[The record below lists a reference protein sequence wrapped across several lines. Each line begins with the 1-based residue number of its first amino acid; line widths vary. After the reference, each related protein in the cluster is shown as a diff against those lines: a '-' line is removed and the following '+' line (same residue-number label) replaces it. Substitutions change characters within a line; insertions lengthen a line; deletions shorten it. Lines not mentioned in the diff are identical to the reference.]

1 MFFFSTDNSPKVSYP
16 TIQYNWFQILTM
28 NNYSAYHT
36 LSKITDSLYLTSA
49 NGAKSQTALHAKGI
63 TCVICVTLSVQ
74 CPTPNYRDSSIEF
87 IRIPVDDIPQAQLS
101 LHFDR
106 VADKIHEVRK
116 KGGRT
121 VVHCFAG
128 RSRSAT
134 LCIVYLMKYD
144 KMTLKQAHSYVR
156 SRRSLIRPNPGFWR
170 QMVIYEQNLFGKKSI
185 KMVSSPIGWIP
196 DIYEKELKNFVPL

>member
-1 MFFFSTDNSPKVSYP
+1 MNSYSPFH
-16 TIQYNWFQILTM
+16 TI
-28 NNYSAYHT
+28 
-36 LSKITDSLYLTSA
+36 SKITDSLYLTSA
-49 NGAKSQTALHAKGI
+49 YGAKSQTALSAKGI
-63 TCVICVTLSVQ
+63 TCVICATLSFQ
-74 CPTPNYRDSSIEF
+74 SPTPNYRDRSIEF

-106 VADKIHEVRK
+106 VADKIHEVKK

-144 KMTLKQAHSYVR
+144 RMTLKQAHAHVR

-170 QMVIYEQNLFGKKSI
+170 QMVIYEQNLFGRSSV
-185 KMVSSPIGWIP
+185 KMIHSPIGWIP
-196 DIYEKELKNFVPL
+196 DIYEKELKHFVPL

>member
-1 MFFFSTDNSPKVSYP
+1 M
-16 TIQYNWFQILTM
+16 
-28 NNYSAYHT
+28 
-36 LSKITDSLYLTSA
+36 SKITDFLYLTSA
-49 NGAKSQTALHAKGI
+49 QGAKSQTSLQAKGI

-74 CPTPNYRDSSIEF
+74 CPTPNYRNSFIEF
-87 IRIPVDDIPQAQLS
+87 IRIPVDDIPQSQLS

-106 VADKIHEVRK
+106 VADKIHEVKK

-121 VVHCFAG
+121 LVHCFAG

-144 KMTLKQAHSYVR
+144 KMTLKKAHSYVK

-170 QMVIYEQNLFGKKSI
+170 QMVIYEQYLFGKNSV
-185 KMVSSPIGWIP
+185 KMVNSPVGWIP
-196 DIYEKELKNFVPL
+196 DIYENELKNFVSL